1 MIKGLDIKILNW
13 YYSKCEHYGGKLS
26 VWAWHKRWN
35 NRKHGIGYKNEE
47 LSSTSKR
54 R

>member
-26 VWAWHKRWN
+26 VWAWHKDGTIE
-35 NRKHGIGYKNEE
+35 KME
-47 LSSTSKR
+47 
-54 R
+54 

>member
-26 VWAWHKRWN
+26 VSNATTKDGTIE
-35 NRKHGIGYKNEE
+35 KME
-47 LSSTSKR
+47 
-54 R
+54 